1 MFHILD
7 SFMINR
13 FYIDSAFSVELILFV
28 SAVTRSEVGFA
39 SIYIMEERRKG
50 IDLLYSA
57 TDLS

>member
-28 SAVTRSEVGFA
+28 SVVARSEVGFA
-39 SIYIMEERRKG
+39 SIYIMV
-50 IDLLYSA
+50 
-57 TDLS
+57 